1 MKNRSLHLL
10 IGILFVLSSCSKHP
24 AIIITLPLD
33 AGKTETLAAGE
44 LRKYIY
50 LRCDELPEIAT
61 GTADISRGSLISLM
75 VDSTLGDQEFRLKTG
90 NNGKRHRLVI
100 SGGTPLAVLYGA
112 YEFAEQL
119 GVRFYLHGDV
129 IPDQKMAFT
138 IPDLDIHKK
147 PVFKLRGILP
157 FHDFPE
163 GPDWW
168 NINDYKTVIQQLVKM
183 KMNFIG
189 FHCYPFQAGFSGTGY
204 KTEPLVWI
212 GKPEDINPDGTVK
225 SAYPVLHFST
235 NDSTWGYRPTKTPA
249 FLSGASQLFETEHFG
264 PDYMKSVS
272 DWPHT
277 SEENIRIFNESGK
290 MFSEAFTMAHE
301 LGVKVCVGTETPLVI
316 PETVKKRYGITKDSK
331 EITDELYR
339 GMFTRIMKTMPVDFY
354 WLWTPESWTW
364 QGADA
369 AEVQKTEQDILIAHR
384 ALEEAGAPFSLATCG
399 WVLGPPED
407 RTEFDRILPK
417 DMPFSCINRGLGYSP
432 VEKGFGAINDRSEW
446 SIPWM
451 EDDPDLL
458 TVQLWAGRTR
468 KDAVDSWKYGCD
480 GLFGI
485 HWRTRIIGPNVS
497 ALAKATWECDGYEQP
512 DTGRALPVGD
522 FYSDW
527 TRSEFGIDD
536 TGLVRIF
543 TNLDSKIVPG
553 EEGHKGQAPLNAS
566 EWING
571 PGALPIHNSL
581 DDISKRIGTYVFIE
595 KMEALRPA
603 INGAGNSERFNY
615 WLNVFKFN
623 KAVLE
628 TTKAQ
633 IELNNIIDSMKNEA
647 SPGVIARI
655 ATERALPK
663 RIELAQRWQHMNEI
677 LLSFVSTT
685 GELGTI
691 ANLEMHSI
699 RDLGCLTGHDEYLER
714 VLKTGLPEAAIVQKD
729 YTGRMRIIVTSNIS
743 LLNRGED
750 FNLRVRVLSSSD
762 NISGKLYY
770 RLLGTR
776 NYKTTDFK
784 KLGAHVFAVTIP
796 SRLLTGDFEYY
807 IETRSGTENAV
818 FPATAKKINR
828 VVGVGGG

>member
-1 MKNRSLHLL
+1 MKNLPLHLL
-10 IGILFVLSSCSKHP
+10 LGILFVFSSCSQHP
-24 AIIITLPLD
+24 AIIISLPLH
-33 AGKTETLAAGE
+33 AGKTETLAASE

-61 GTADISRGSLISLM
+61 GTADISRGSLISLV
-75 VDSTLGDQEFRLKTG
+75 VDRTLGDLEFRLKTEDRG
-90 NNGKRHRLVI
+90 NLHKLVI

-119 GVRFYLHGDV
+119 GVRFYLDGDV
-129 IPDQKMAFT
+129 IPDQKIAFT

-168 NINDYKTVIQQLVKM
+168 NENDYKTVIQQMTKM

-189 FHCYPFQAGFSGTGY
+189 FHCYPFRAGFDGTGY
-204 KTEPLVWI
+204 KAEPLVWI
-212 GKPEDINPDGTVK
+212 GKQEDINSDGTVK
-225 SAYPVLHFST
+225 SAYPVLHFNT
-235 NDSTWGYRPTKTPA
+235 NDSTWGYRPAKTRA
-249 FLSGASQLFETEHFG
+249 FLSGASQLFETDHFG

-277 SEENIRIFNESGK
+277 PEENIRIFNESGK
-290 MFSEAFTMAHE
+290 MFSEVFTMAHE
-301 LGVKVCVGTETPLVI
+301 LGVNVCVGTETPLVI
-316 PETVKKRYGITKDSK
+316 PEIVKKRYGITKES
-331 EITDELYR
+331 EEVTDELYR
-339 GMFTRIMKTMPVDFY
+339 GMFTRIMKTMPVDYY

-369 AEVQKTEQDILIAHR
+369 AEVQKTEQDILIAHH

-417 DMPFSCINRGLGYSP
+417 DMPFSCINRGVGYSP
-432 VEKGFGAINDRSEW
+432 VEKGFGAISDRSEW

-458 TVQLWAGRTR
+458 TTQLWVGRIR
-468 KDAVDSWKYGCD
+468 KDAADSWKYGCN

-497 ALAKATWECDGYEQP
+497 ALAKAAWECDRY
-512 DTGRALPVGD
+512 DTRAAGRDLPADD
-522 FYSDW
+522 FYTDW
-527 TRSEFGIDD
+527 VHSEFGSENPA
-536 TGLVRIF
+536 LVKIF
-543 TNLDSKIVPG
+543 TDIDSKG
-553 EEGHKGQAPLNAS
+553 YESKEGHKGDSPLNAT
-566 EWING
+566 EWIKG
-571 PGALPIHNSL
+571 PGALPVHYNLSEI
-581 DDISKRIGTYVFIE
+581 DERIARYDFIE
-595 KMEALRPA
+595 PMESYPSQ
-603 INGAGNSERFNY
+603 ITGAGNRERFAY
-615 WLNVFKFN
+615 WLSALKFN

-633 IELNNIIDSMKNEA
+633 IELNTIIKRMKDETSPDRIMETARNE
-647 SPGVIARI
+647 
-655 ATERALPK
+655 ALPK

-691 ANLEMHSI
+691 ANLEMHNI
-699 RDLGCLTGHDEYLER
+699 RDLGCLTGHDDFLER
-714 VLKTGLPEAAIVQKD
+714 VLKTGLPEAANVSKD
-729 YTGRMRIIVTSNIS
+729 YTGGMRIIVTSNIS
-743 LLNRGED
+743 VLNSGED
-750 FNLRVRVLSSSD
+750 FRLRVRVLSSSD

-776 NYKTTDFK
+776 NYETTDFK
-784 KLGAHVFAVTIP
+784 KLGAHVFGVTIP